1 MEGNENKKREN
12 TKEKTRGRKRMCR
25 IGEGGWLTY
34 GRGLITSLPQKYL
47 VFNYHSTL
55 KVPPIFHLA
64 L

>member
-34 GRGLITSLPQKYL
+34 GRGLITSLP
-47 VFNYHSTL
+47 
-55 KVPPIFHLA
+55 
-64 L
+64 